1 MAVSTPFARSFFRQV
16 WADAQ
21 ASGLSLLD
29 KLNALNAAAVL
40 NAGTGKTIQ
49 STSANGRSVSF
60 AAPQSTTK
68 APSDGATPSDI
79 VELMD
84 RLFNLYD
91 ASVAAGNTTDPARYA
106 YILTNLRA
114 VRKVRND
121 YRLSRSSKLDLF
133 PVYPFYR

>member
-1 MAVSTPFARSFFRQV
+1 MAVSTPFARSFFRQA

-21 ASGLSLLD
+21 ASGLTLLD
-29 KLNALNAAAVL
+29 KLNALNASAVA
-40 NAGTGKTIQ
+40 NAGTGKTIA

-60 AAPQSTTK
+60 AAPLSTTK
-68 APSDGATPSDI
+68 APSDGATPTDI

-84 RLFNLYD
+84 RLMNLYD
-91 ASVAAGNTTDPARYA
+91 AATAAGNSTDPTRYA
-106 YILTNLRA
+106 WMLTNLRP

-133 PVYPFYR
+133 PIFPFYR

>member
-1 MAVSTPFARSFFRQV
+1 MAVSTPFARSYFRQA

-21 ASGLSLLD
+21 AAGQTLLE
-29 KLNALNAAAVL
+29 KLNALNAAAVA

-60 AAPQSTTK
+60 AAPLSTTK
-68 APSDGATPSDI
+68 APADGATPSDI

-91 ASVAAGNTTDPARYA
+91 AAVAAGQSTDPARYA
-106 YILTNLRA
+106 WILTNLRA
-114 VRKVRND
+114 VRKIRND
-121 YRLSRSSKLDLF
+121 YRLARSSKLDLF
-133 PVYPFYR
+133 PIYPFYR